1 MKRMTCCC
9 CGEAAF
15 GKQWWNRDTGFS
27 LCVSCADRQSKHTY
41 TPEEMHQMY
50 GIRGVHYACVPKPPK
65 EKSCPLP
72 SESTEPT

>member
-27 LCVSCADRQSKHTY
+27 LCVSCANRQEKTE
-41 TPEEMHQMY
+41 TPEFMKSCY
-50 GIRGVHYACVPKPPK
+50 GTRGVHYACTPKPSTMEIP
-65 EKSCPLP
+65 CPP
-72 SESTEPT
+72 SSASTEPK